1 MFLSNDDGRP
11 VAFARPIAVRKAVEW
26 KIGDF
31 AEWDSSGGTARGRI
45 ERIEREGSINVPN
58 SSFTVRAEEDD
69 PAVLLRIHRQFGEG
83 WRATPTL
90 VGHKASTLSKI
101 EPLKVVKAVEDAPSL
116 LRHLL
121 SDVFSLYF
129 LAHAAH
135 WNVRGADFAQYH
147 ELFSEIYEDIEGS
160 IDPLA
165 ENILK
170 TGGMAPQN
178 LTELQMLRTV
188 MDPMDGDTPAGL
200 AQVVADLND
209 QVLARLND
217 AFIRLDQMGEQ
228 GVADFIA
235 GRIDAHQKWRWQLRA
250 SLGQPVVR

>member
-11 VAFARPIAVRKAVEW
+11 ATFTRPAPVRKADW
-26 KIGDF
+26 KVGDF
-31 AEWDSSGGTARGRI
+31 AEWESSGGTARGRI
-45 ERIEREGSINVPN
+45 EQIKTEGSINVPD
-58 SSFTVRAEEDD
+58 SSFTIRAEEDD
-69 PAVLLRIHRQFGEG
+69 PAVLLSIYRPFGDG
-83 WRATPTL
+83 WRKTPTR
-90 VGHKASTLSKI
+90 VGHKASTLTKI
-101 EPLKVVKAVEDAPSL
+101 DPLKVEKAAQDAPGL

-121 SDVFSLYF
+121 SDVYSLQF

-147 ELFSEIYEDIEGS
+147 ELFGEIYEDISGS

-209 QVLARLND
+209 QVLARLNE